1 MGFFS
6 QDCEGCRHP
15 ALSFHAT
22 NHINHWMEN
31 VTAIKP
37 NGDTVEG
44 VYDGYG
50 RIYGEYLD
58 EDGDWVETEE
68 EGAVGF
74 DNTVWHTDC
83 LKASGRSPIYTGPSR
98 DSEDQGF
105 FFERGAHDLARP
117 GVLTNG

>member
-1 MGFFS
+1 
-6 QDCEGCRHP
+6 
-15 ALSFHAT
+15 
-22 NHINHWMEN
+22 
-31 VTAIKP
+31 
-37 NGDTVEG
+37 

-50 RIYGEYLD
+50 RIHGANLD
-58 EDGDWVETEE
+58 EDGDWIETVE

-83 LKASGRSPIYTGPSR
+83 LKNSGKSPTYTGPSP